1 MPRRCPAAGRK
12 LKSFFT
18 ISAAA
23 RYGADMLLWFIAA
36 AAAAASA
43 LPASAQSSAGPTGA
57 VLQAR
62 ATVRI
67 VSGARVKL
75 GPQQTS
81 NLQSS
86 DVPPQRDTIVVADG
100 SRRPAKLIEFE

>member
-12 LKSFFT
+12 LKTFFT

-23 RYGADMLLWFIAA
+23 RYGADMLLWFIA

-75 GPQQTS
+75 GPQQTTDR
-81 NLQSS
+81 QSS